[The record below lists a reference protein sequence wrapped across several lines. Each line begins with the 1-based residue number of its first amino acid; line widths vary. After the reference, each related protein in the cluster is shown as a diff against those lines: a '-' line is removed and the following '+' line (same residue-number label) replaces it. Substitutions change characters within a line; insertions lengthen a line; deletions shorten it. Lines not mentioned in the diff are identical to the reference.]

1 MFPNIYKVM
10 SVLLTASATSA
21 LVERANSTLRFIKT
35 DYRSTIS
42 EDRFNALVLLYLH
55 RDVKLDYNRIIQ
67 LYANKYPPRL
77 LLINPLVKS

>member
-21 LVERANSTLRFIKT
+21 LVERANITLRFIKT

-55 RDVKLDYNRIIQ
+55 RDVKLD
-67 LYANKYPPRL
+67 
-77 LLINPLVKS
+77 